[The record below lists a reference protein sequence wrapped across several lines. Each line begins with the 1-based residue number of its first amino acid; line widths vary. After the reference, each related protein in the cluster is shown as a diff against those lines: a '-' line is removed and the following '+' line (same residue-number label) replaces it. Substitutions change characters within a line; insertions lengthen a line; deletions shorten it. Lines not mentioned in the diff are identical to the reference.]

1 MNIEVSRRHFMKL
14 AGAGAAG
21 SAIAAFGFGEAEAQL
36 AAHVKPFK
44 LVNTKEARTICP
56 YCAVSCGM
64 MVFARPNPA
73 SSGKLEV
80 THIEGDS
87 DHPVNRGTLCPKG
100 AAAIDYIRSQT
111 RVKHP
116 MYRRPG
122 SNQFEQVSWDFA
134 MDRIAK
140 LMKEDRD
147 ANWID
152 KNNDGVTVHR
162 WPTMAFLSGSSLTNE
177 GGWVTYKV
185 ARGLGML
192 QIENQARV

>member
-36 AAHVKPFK
+36 AAQVRPFK

-64 MVFARPNPA
+64 LVFARPNPQ
-73 SSGKLEV
+73 SDGKLEV

-100 AAAIDYIRSQT
+100 AAAIDYIRSKT

-122 SNQFEQVSWDFA
+122 SDKFEQVSWDFA

-147 ANWID
+147 ANFIE
-152 KNNDGVTVHR
+152 KSNDGVTVNR
-162 WPTMAFLSGSSLTNE
+162 WPTMAFLSGSSCTNE
-177 GGWVTYKV
+177 TGWVTWKV
-185 ARGLGML
+185 TRGLGIL
-192 QIENQARV
+192 QLENQARI